1 MQIAQDMVVSMHYTL
16 TIDTGDVID
25 SSEGREPLQFIYGH
39 GMIIPGL
46 EKELLSLK
54 TGDKK
59 SVTVQ
64 PEEGY
69 GLVNEQLTQTVSRDQ
84 LPPDLEIKEG
94 MSLTGRNEQGQQFE
108 VLIKSVTDSDVVID
122 MNHPLAGKVLNF
134 ETEIVDIRTASSEEL
149 DHGHVH

>member
-1 MQIAQDMVVSMHYTL
+1 MQIEKDMVVTMHYELTL
-16 TIDTGDVID
+16 DSGEVID
-25 SSEGREPLQFIYGH
+25 SSQGREPLQFIFGH

-69 GLVNEQLTQTVSRDQ
+69 GLVNEQLIQTVSRTQ
-84 LPPDLEIKEG
+84 LPPDMELKEG
-94 MSLTGRNEQGQQFE
+94 MVLTGKNEQGQQFE
-108 VLIKSVTDSDVVID
+108 VGVKSFNDSEVVID

-134 ETEIVDIRTASSEEL
+134 KTDIIDIRPATAEEL
-149 DHGHVH
+149 NHGNV